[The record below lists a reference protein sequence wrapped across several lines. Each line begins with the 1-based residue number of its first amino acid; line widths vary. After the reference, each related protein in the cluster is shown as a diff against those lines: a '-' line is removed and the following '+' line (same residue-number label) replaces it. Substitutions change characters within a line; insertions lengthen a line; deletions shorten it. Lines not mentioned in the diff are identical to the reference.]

1 MLQSSQS
8 TKRALTKIKFNRI
21 KLPLY
26 FEGLTNSAKI
36 FHGIHNRRKLFV
48 IAKLVNLKN
57 SFLIYGPP
65 QLECK
70 FP

>member
-21 KLPLY
+21 KPPL
-26 FEGLTNSAKI
+26 LTNSAKN

-48 IAKLVNLKN
+48 FAKLVNLLKN
-57 SFLIYGPP
+57 SFLINDPS